1 MTFANTAS
9 GHAGPGRGG
18 QGVLHGD
25 PRPLHGDWRQHREH
39 SGNHLRST
47 EYFFKLLAIDMYRA
61 DLVVKKCFILNF
73 INFLVIF
80 SYLGLKWPKY
90 FFLFRHEHSMYV

>member
-1 MTFANTAS
+1 MTLANTAS

-25 PRPLHGDWRQHREH
+25 PRTIHGDWRQHREH

-47 EYFFKLLAIDMYRA
+47 ESLFKFLLLE
-61 DLVVKKCFILNF
+61 LVKIFIF
-73 INFLVIF
+73 PHPQIII
-80 SYLGLKWPKY
+80 GQ
-90 FFLFRHEHSMYV
+90 